1 VGLYEQKISDGL
13 SKAEYIKGALER
25 KKEAES
31 VDSRPLSAGKKKGGK
46 GKKKNKK
53 VPVGL

>member
-1 VGLYEQKISDGL
+1 MGLYEQKISDGL